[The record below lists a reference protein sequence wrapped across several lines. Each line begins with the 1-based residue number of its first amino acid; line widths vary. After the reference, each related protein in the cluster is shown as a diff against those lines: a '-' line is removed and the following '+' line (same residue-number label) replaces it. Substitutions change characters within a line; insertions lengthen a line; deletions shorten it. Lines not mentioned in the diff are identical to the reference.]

1 MALMRRARSGW
12 MGAAPPVTTST
23 TDKVRRPIADQS
35 QARAVVASRGAAVFY
50 VTVRGPSLAV
60 LCVAWTRCLS
70 HDAYSIRSRTAGACL
85 LLATGR
91 GRRPPEAAACARH
104 LGLVL
109 DTSVHVREW
118 RLPRPGSKRAAAA
131 SCLAQSQSCASQTV
145 KSYLAD
151 RRATWLQ
158 SRPVEGVTHFRLTHG
173 ESGNI
178 RQCEETA
185 EQSQLSL
192 STRAHNNV
200 GPGLRVSRPD
210 GGN

>member
-1 MALMRRARSGW
+1 LRRGEQLYSTSLSEGQAWLCYVWHGPAACH
-12 MGAAPPVTTST
+12 MTHIPYGAEQPGRACYLRRDGVGGLLKPPL
-23 TDKVRRPIADQS
+23 
-35 QARAVVASRGAAVFY
+35 ASDIWD
-50 VTVRGPSLAV
+50 
-60 LCVAWTRCLS
+60 LCWTRRCTHGS
-70 HDAYSIRSRTAGACL
+70 GGSPD
-85 LLATGR
+85 LAPNAPR
-91 GRRPPEAAACARH
+91 QRH
-104 LGLVL
+104 A
-109 DTSVHVREW
+109 W
-118 RLPRPGSKRAAAA
+118 RNHK
-131 SCLAQSQSCASQTV
+131 SCASQSV

-151 RRATWLQ
+151 RRATRVQ
-158 SRPVEGVTHFRLTHG
+158 SRPVEGVTHLRLTHG